1 MKSGKDRDG
10 IAMEH
15 DIVAFEMEG
24 AGVWDEVPCLIVK
37 GICDYADSHKNK
49 RWQNFAAATA
59 ASVMKAIL
67 GRYVASERG
76 RPSRSQ
82 SRFGEFPHS
91 HSIPCIRNYEVV
103 KRQAEVKKLHQ
114 LLSNPSACQ
123 AAALWGLGGSGKT
136 QTALQYAYQRWDARD
151 CSVFWK
157 LGLDDTKN
165 EENLLEA
172 VRDKIKSLESWVLVI
187 DNTDDIK
194 VFLPGQSSGKTANL
208 IRYIPQ
214 SAGKS
219 GTGLWTSRDERVD
232 AVVGPGR
239 AIEISRMTEAEGREL
254 LYTKWN
260 KKDIGAKDVTI
271 TKLLEELEWLALAI
285 SQAGAFMRRT
295 QTRASEYLKI
305 QQTPGVP
312 NSVLGTWHISIERI
326 RKENQL
332 AYHILNALAYVNN
345 QNISEKM
352 VAEFAKFHGERAPID
367 WKDFKDDDKEHIAA
381 DDNYSDEQSIEIL
394 TALARLKE
402 YSFIQIHRDDKKQ
415 KSYSMHKLVQDAA
428 RFGLSA
434 GLIVNELK
442 SGTSSGGERYY
453 AAIALKVMAR
463 LFPGNKPGLSWQQSE
478 KYVEHAVQAA
488 EWAEISGTP
497 VRAAGLLQLCYF
509 LVDRGYSLEARS
521 LELTEKNL
529 SICQQALGGR
539 HPDTLYIKYRL
550 AHAYFRNGAKQ
561 LAKDMTNKVYPLQRE
576 VLGNTNLDALRTL
589 ALKAFI
595 LCDEG
600 EFEESHRLLTQAMR
614 RCRDDGK
621 EKSYAAAIIL
631 DRRAWLSMKQGD
643 HEKAAKL
650 ASSSLKIYQK
660 KATKSIQTIRCMELL
675 AKLYV
680 DTGRYSEAVPLGES
694 ALDLAKARWGSKHLT
709 TNFLMHILARS
720 YFELEQYAKA
730 EPLAKEAV
738 RVGQDLPGR
747 SHHATLM
754 RESKRLLADMSKLG
768 Y

>member
-1 MKSGKDRDG
+1 MSARTLCGG
-10 IAMEH
+10 
-15 DIVAFEMEG
+15 
-24 AGVWDEVPCLIVK
+24 
-37 GICDYADSHKNK
+37 S
-49 RWQNFAAATA
+49 
-59 ASVMKAIL
+59 
-67 GRYVASERG
+67 
-76 RPSRSQ
+76 PSLMLRSWL
-82 SRFGEFPHS
+82 
-91 HSIPCIRNYEVV
+91 HSIPYIRNYEVI
-103 KRQAEVKKLHQ
+103 KHQAEVEKLHQ

-136 QTALQYAYQRWDARD
+136 QLALQYAYQRWDARD
-151 CSVFWK
+151 CSVFWVHADMEATFIQDYKLIAQK

-172 VRDKIKSLESWVLVI
+172 VRDKIESLESWVLVI
-187 DNTDDIK
+187 DNTDDIRI
-194 VFLPGQSSGKTANL
+194 FFPGQSSKETAANL

-219 GTGLWTSRDERVD
+219 GTVPWTSRDERID
-232 AVVGPGR
+232 AIVGPGR
-239 AIEISRMTEAEGREL
+239 AIEISRMTEGEGRKL

-260 KKDIGAKDVTI
+260 AKNSGAKDDTI

-295 QTRASEYLKI
+295 QILASEYLSMLSRKKHRWELFKASETADI

-312 NSVLGTWHISIERI
+312 NSVLGTWHISIERVQ
-326 RKENQL
+326 KENQL
-332 AYHILNALAYVNN
+332 AYHILNVLAYVNN

-367 WKDFKDDDKEHIAA
+367 WKDFKDDDKEHIVA

-463 LFPGNKPGLSWQQSE
+463 LFPGNKPGMWQQSE

-497 VRAAGLLQLCYF
+497 VRAAVLLDRVCAF
-509 LVDRGYSLEARS
+509 LADRGYSLEARS

-550 AHAYFRNGAKQ
+550 AYAYFHNGAKQ
-561 LAKDMTNKVYPLQRE
+561 AAKDMTNQVYPLQRE
-576 VLGNTNLDALRTL
+576 VLGNTNLDTLRTL
-589 ALKAFI
+589 SLKVTI

-600 EFEESHRLLTQAMR
+600 EFEESHQLLTQAMR
-614 RCRDDGK
+614 CCRDDGK

-660 KATKSIQTIRCMELL
+660 KATKPIQTIRCMQLL

-680 DTGRYSEAVPLGES
+680 DIGRYSEAVPVGES

-709 TNFLMHILARS
+709 TNFLMHRLARS

-754 RESKRLLADMSKLG
+754 RESKRLLAEMSKLG